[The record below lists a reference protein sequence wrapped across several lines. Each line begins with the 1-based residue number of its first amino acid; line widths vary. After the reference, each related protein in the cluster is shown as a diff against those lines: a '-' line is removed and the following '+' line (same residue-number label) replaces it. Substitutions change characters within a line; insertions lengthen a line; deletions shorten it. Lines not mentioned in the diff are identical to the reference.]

1 MTITMSTDTRL
12 TDLEVKL
19 SFTEDLLEE
28 LNRTVFRQQQ
38 QIEALQQD
46 IRALR
51 DQLQASLPAESR
63 NPADEV
69 PPHY

>member
-1 MTITMSTDTRL
+1 MADAMESRL
-12 TDLEVKL
+12 TEIEIKL

-38 QIEALQQD
+38 QIEQLQQEL
-46 IRALR
+46 RALR
-51 DQLQASLPAESR
+51 QQLQTDAGSAVSGDLP
-63 NPADEV
+63 DET